1 MGREVRAAPAY
12 LLAFGCAGGRGS
24 RTAPNAC
31 ELAALRAVCE
41 PRGVTPF
48 AEERSDRADDG
59 PGPLFPRGVPLPSCS
74 WLARSSAGISGW
86 PSAPSYAPE
95 ACEYI
100 FRLSARPPRRT
111 GGGDEGDHPPPTP
124 RSWAVPAAP
133 TLGRRRPLSS

>member
-74 WLARSSAGISGW
+74 WLARSSAGISG
-86 PSAPSYAPE
+86 
-95 ACEYI
+95 
-100 FRLSARPPRRT
+100 
-111 GGGDEGDHPPPTP
+111 
-124 RSWAVPAAP
+124 
-133 TLGRRRPLSS
+133 